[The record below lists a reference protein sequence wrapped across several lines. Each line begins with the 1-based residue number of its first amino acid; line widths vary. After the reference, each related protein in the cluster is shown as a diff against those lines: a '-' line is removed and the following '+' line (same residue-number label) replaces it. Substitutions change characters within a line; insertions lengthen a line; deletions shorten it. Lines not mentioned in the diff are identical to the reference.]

1 MCQHDTNTA
10 CLDFRRIEFHNET
23 MNKHEWLEAAIGED
37 TVSEMALKAGMSK
50 ATAFRQFN
58 NDLNFTAENVILI
71 ARAYHKDPVEALVA
85 FDYLRDDE
93 RGTASLR
100 AALKNATND
109 DLLTEI
115 AARLDRDPSLGDRAA
130 WEGDPKDLDRY
141 IAERDATDDEIADT
155 INKATKASKLSQ
167 SDMAPAAYTGD
178 HKLDD
183 EGDDAA

>member
-1 MCQHDTNTA
+1 MDKYQWLKEAMNGET
-10 CLDFRRIEFHNET
+10 INELA
-23 MNKHEWLEAAIGED
+23 N
-37 TVSEMALKAGMSK
+37 KAGISS
-50 ATAFRQFN
+50 ATAWRQFN

-85 FDYLRDDE
+85 FDYLREDE
-93 RGTASLR
+93 RGAASLR

-115 AARLDRDPSLGDRAA
+115 AARLDRDPSLADQPVWR
-130 WEGDPKDLDRY
+130 GDPKDLDRY

-155 INKATKASKLSQ
+155 ISKLGK
-167 SDMAPAAYTGD
+167 SDVGLAAYHGD

-183 EGDDAA
+183 EGNDAA

>member
-1 MCQHDTNTA
+1 
-10 CLDFRRIEFHNET
+10 

-115 AARLDRDPSLGDRAA
+115 AARLDRDPSLADQPVWR
-130 WEGDPKDLDRY
+130 GDPKDLDR
-141 IAERDATDDEIADT
+141 RQVTDDEIADT
-155 INKATKASKLSQ
+155 ISKATKASKLSQ

>member
-1 MCQHDTNTA
+1 
-10 CLDFRRIEFHNET
+10 
-23 MNKHEWLEAAIGED
+23 MNKHEWFSSTIGNDAIAEVG
-37 TVSEMALKAGMSK
+37 LKAGIVK
-50 ATAFRQFN
+50 TTIWRQFN

-115 AARLDRDPSLGDRAA
+115 AARLDRDPSLADQSI
-130 WEGDPKDLDRY
+130 WTGDPKDLDRY

-155 INKATKASKLSQ
+155 ISKLGKP
-167 SDMAPAAYTGD
+167 DVDLAAYHGD

-183 EGDDAA
+183 DGDEPA

>member
-1 MCQHDTNTA
+1 
-10 CLDFRRIEFHNET
+10 

-115 AARLDRDPSLGDRAA
+115 AARLDRDPSIADQPVWR
-130 WEGDPKDLDRY
+130 GDPKDLDQY
-141 IAERDATDDEIADT
+141 IAERDKDATDDEIADT
-155 INKATKASKLSQ
+155 ISKLGKPDVSL
-167 SDMAPAAYTGD
+167 AAYHGD

-183 EGDDAA
+183 EGDEPA

>member
-1 MCQHDTNTA
+1 
-10 CLDFRRIEFHNET
+10 
-23 MNKHEWLEAAIGED
+23 MNKHEWFSSTIGND
-37 TVSEMALKAGMSK
+37 TIAEVGLKAGIVK
-50 ATAFRQFN
+50 TTIWRQFN

-109 DLLTEI
+109 DLFTEI
-115 AARLDRDPSLGDRAA
+115 AARLDRDPSLADRPV
-130 WEGDPKDLDRY
+130 WRGDPKDLDR
-141 IAERDATDDEIADT
+141 RQVTDDEIADT
-155 INKATKASKLSQ
+155 INKLGKPDVGL
-167 SDMAPAAYTGD
+167 AAYHGD

-183 EGDDAA
+183 ERDDAA

>member
-1 MCQHDTNTA
+1 
-10 CLDFRRIEFHNET
+10 
-23 MNKHEWLEAAIGED
+23 MNKHEWFSSTIGND
-37 TVSEMALKAGMSK
+37 TIAEVGLKAGIVK
-50 ATAFRQFN
+50 TTIWRQFN

-115 AARLDRDPSLGDRAA
+115 AARLDRDPSLADQPV
-130 WEGDPKDLDRY
+130 WKGDPKDLDR
-141 IAERDATDDEIADT
+141 RQVTDDEIADT
-155 INKATKASKLSQ
+155 INKLGKPDVSL
-167 SDMAPAAYTGD
+167 AAYHGD

>member
-1 MCQHDTNTA
+1 MKSMDKYQWLKEAMNGET
-10 CLDFRRIEFHNET
+10 INELA
-23 MNKHEWLEAAIGED
+23 N
-37 TVSEMALKAGMSK
+37 KAGISS
-50 ATAFRQFN
+50 ATAWRQFN

-115 AARLDRDPSLGDRAA
+115 AARLDRDPSLADQPV
-130 WEGDPKDLDRY
+130 WKGDPKDLDR
-141 IAERDATDDEIADT
+141 RQVTDDEIADT
-155 INKATKASKLSQ
+155 INKLGKPDVDL
-167 SDMAPAAYTGD
+167 AAYHGD

-183 EGDDAA
+183 DGDEPA

>member
-1 MCQHDTNTA
+1 MKSMDKYQWLKEAMNGET
-10 CLDFRRIEFHNET
+10 INELA
-23 MNKHEWLEAAIGED
+23 N
-37 TVSEMALKAGMSK
+37 KAGISS
-50 ATAFRQFN
+50 ATAWRQFN

-85 FDYLRDDE
+85 FDYLREDE
-93 RGTASLR
+93 RGAASLR

-115 AARLDRDPSLGDRAA
+115 AARLDRDPSLADQPVWRGA
-130 WEGDPKDLDRY
+130 PKDLDRY

-155 INKATKASKLSQ
+155 ISKLGKP
-167 SDMAPAAYTGD
+167 DVGLAAYHGD

>member
-1 MCQHDTNTA
+1 MKSMDKYQWLKEAMNGET
-10 CLDFRRIEFHNET
+10 INELA
-23 MNKHEWLEAAIGED
+23 N
-37 TVSEMALKAGMSK
+37 KAGISS
-50 ATAFRQFN
+50 ATAWRQFN

-85 FDYLRDDE
+85 FDYLREDE
-93 RGTASLR
+93 RGAASLR

-115 AARLDRDPSLGDRAA
+115 AARLDRDPSLADQPVWR
-130 WEGDPKDLDRY
+130 GDPKDLDRY

-178 HKLDD
+178 HKFDD
-183 EGDDAA
+183 DPDSGC

>member
-1 MCQHDTNTA
+1 
-10 CLDFRRIEFHNET
+10 
-23 MNKHEWLEAAIGED
+23 MNKHEWFSSTIGNDAIAEVG
-37 TVSEMALKAGMSK
+37 LKAGIVK
-50 ATAFRQFN
+50 TTIWRQFN

-115 AARLDRDPSLGDRAA
+115 AARLDRDPSLADQPV
-130 WEGDPKDLDRY
+130 WKGDPKDLDR
-141 IAERDATDDEIADT
+141 RQVTDDEIADT
-155 INKATKASKLSQ
+155 INKLGKPDVSL
-167 SDMAPAAYTGD
+167 AAYHGD

>member
-1 MCQHDTNTA
+1 
-10 CLDFRRIEFHNET
+10 

-115 AARLDRDPSLGDRAA
+115 AARLDRDPSLADQPV
-130 WEGDPKDLDRY
+130 WQGDPKGLDRQVT
-141 IAERDATDDEIADT
+141 ADEIAANPDLYDLAANQDA
-155 INKATKASKLSQ
+155 NKELEAET
-167 SDMAPAAYTGD
+167 PR
-178 HKLDD
+178 
-183 EGDDAA
+183 E

>member
-1 MCQHDTNTA
+1 MDKYQWLKEAMNGET
-10 CLDFRRIEFHNET
+10 INELA
-23 MNKHEWLEAAIGED
+23 N
-37 TVSEMALKAGMSK
+37 KAGISS
-50 ATAFRQFN
+50 ATAWRQFN

-100 AALKNATND
+100 AALRKATDD

-115 AARLDRDPSLGDRAA
+115 AARLDRDPSLGDRPV
-130 WEGDPKDLDRY
+130 WEGDPKELDQY
-141 IAERDATDDEIADT
+141 VAESEIADT
-155 INKATKASKLSQ
+155 ISKLGKPDVSL
-167 SDMAPAAYTGD
+167 AAYHGD

>member
-1 MCQHDTNTA
+1 MKT
-10 CLDFRRIEFHNET
+10 LRRVLTRKAIYFIMKSMDKYQWLKEAMNGETINELA
-23 MNKHEWLEAAIGED
+23 N
-37 TVSEMALKAGMSK
+37 KAGISS
-50 ATAFRQFN
+50 ATAWRQFN

-93 RGTASLR
+93 RGIASLR

-115 AARLDRDPSLGDRAA
+115 AARLDRDPSLADQPV
-130 WEGDPKDLDRY
+130 WKGDPNDLDR
-141 IAERDATDDEIADT
+141 RQATDDEIADT
-155 INKATKASKLSQ
+155 ISKLGKPDVSL
-167 SDMAPAAYTGD
+167 AAYHGD

-183 EGDDAA
+183 EGNDAA

>member
-1 MCQHDTNTA
+1 MDKYQWLKEAMNGET
-10 CLDFRRIEFHNET
+10 INELA
-23 MNKHEWLEAAIGED
+23 N
-37 TVSEMALKAGMSK
+37 KAGISS
-50 ATAFRQFN
+50 ATAWRQFN

-85 FDYLRDDE
+85 FDYLREDE
-93 RGTASLR
+93 RGAAPLR

-115 AARLDRDPSLGDRAA
+115 AARLDRDPSLADQPVWR
-130 WEGDPKDLDRY
+130 GDPKDLDRY

-155 INKATKASKLSQ
+155 ISKLGKP
-167 SDMAPAAYTGD
+167 DVGLAAYHGD

-183 EGDDAA
+183 EGNDAA

>member
-1 MCQHDTNTA
+1 
-10 CLDFRRIEFHNET
+10 
-23 MNKHEWLEAAIGED
+23 MNKHEWFSSTIGND
-37 TVSEMALKAGMSK
+37 TIAEVGLKAGIVK
-50 ATAFRQFN
+50 TTIWRQFN

-115 AARLDRDPSLGDRAA
+115 AARLDRDPSLADR
-130 WEGDPKDLDRY
+130 
-141 IAERDATDDEIADT
+141 
-155 INKATKASKLSQ
+155 SV
-167 SDMAPAAYTGD
+167 
-178 HKLDD
+178 
-183 EGDDAA
+183 

>member
-1 MCQHDTNTA
+1 MKSIDKYQWLKEAMNGET
-10 CLDFRRIEFHNET
+10 INELA
-23 MNKHEWLEAAIGED
+23 N
-37 TVSEMALKAGMSK
+37 KAGISS
-50 ATAFRQFN
+50 ATAWRQFN

-85 FDYLRDDE
+85 FDYLREDE
-93 RGTASLR
+93 RGAASLR

-115 AARLDRDPSLGDRAA
+115 AARLDRDPSLADQPVWR
-130 WEGDPKDLDRY
+130 GDPKDLDRY

-155 INKATKASKLSQ
+155 ISKLGKP
-167 SDMAPAAYTGD
+167 DVGLAAYHGD

-183 EGDDAA
+183 EGNDAA

>member
-1 MCQHDTNTA
+1 
-10 CLDFRRIEFHNET
+10 
-23 MNKHEWLEAAIGED
+23 MNKHEWFSSTIGND
-37 TVSEMALKAGMSK
+37 TIAEVGLKAGIVK
-50 ATAFRQFN
+50 TTIWRQFN

-85 FDYLRDDE
+85 FDYLREDE
-93 RGTASLR
+93 RGAASLR

-115 AARLDRDPSLGDRAA
+115 AARLDRDPSLADRPV
-130 WEGDPKDLDRY
+130 WQGDPKDLDRY

-155 INKATKASKLSQ
+155 ISKLGKP
-167 SDMAPAAYTGD
+167 DVGLAAYHGD

-183 EGDDAA
+183 EGNDAA

>member
-1 MCQHDTNTA
+1 MDKYQW
-10 CLDFRRIEFHNET
+10 LKET
-23 MNKHEWLEAAIGED
+23 MNGE
-37 TVSEMALKAGMSK
+37 TINELANKAGISS
-50 ATAFRQFN
+50 ATAWRQFN

-115 AARLDRDPSLGDRAA
+115 AARLDRDPTLADQPV
-130 WEGDPKDLDRY
+130 WQGDPKDLDHRQV
-141 IAERDATDDEIADT
+141 TDDEIADT
-155 INKATKASKLSQ
+155 ISKLGKP
-167 SDMAPAAYTGD
+167 DVGLAAYHGD

>member
-1 MCQHDTNTA
+1 MKRK
-10 CLDFRRIEFHNET
+10 LFHNENMDKYQWLKEA
-23 MNKHEWLEAAIGED
+23 MNGE
-37 TVSEMALKAGMSK
+37 TINELANKAGISS
-50 ATAFRQFN
+50 ATAWRQFN

-85 FDYLRDDE
+85 FDYLREDE

-115 AARLDRDPSLGDRAA
+115 AARLDRDPTLADQPVWR
-130 WEGDPKDLDRY
+130 GDPKDLDR
-141 IAERDATDDEIADT
+141 RQVTDDEIADT
-155 INKATKASKLSQ
+155 INKLGKPDVGLT
-167 SDMAPAAYTGD
+167 AYHGD

-183 EGDDAA
+183 EGDEPA

>member
-115 AARLDRDPSLGDRAA
+115 AARLDRDPTLADQPV
-130 WEGDPKDLDRY
+130 WEGDPNDLDRHD
-141 IAERDATDDEIADT
+141 ITDDEIADT
-155 INKATKASKLSQ
+155 ISKLGKP
-167 SDMAPAAYTGD
+167 DMGLAAYQGD

-183 EGDDAA
+183 DGDQPA

>member
-1 MCQHDTNTA
+1 MKSMDKYQWLKEAMNGET
-10 CLDFRRIEFHNET
+10 INELA
-23 MNKHEWLEAAIGED
+23 N
-37 TVSEMALKAGMSK
+37 KAGISS
-50 ATAFRQFN
+50 ATAWRQFN

-115 AARLDRDPSLGDRAA
+115 AARLDRDPSLADQPVWR
-130 WEGDPKDLDRY
+130 GDPKDLDR
-141 IAERDATDDEIADT
+141 RQVTDDEIADT
-155 INKATKASKLSQ
+155 ISKLGKPDVSL
-167 SDMAPAAYTGD
+167 AAYHGD

>member
-1 MCQHDTNTA
+1 MKSMDKYHWLKEAMNGET
-10 CLDFRRIEFHNET
+10 INELA
-23 MNKHEWLEAAIGED
+23 N
-37 TVSEMALKAGMSK
+37 KAGISS
-50 ATAFRQFN
+50 ATAWRQFN

-85 FDYLRDDE
+85 FDYLREDE
-93 RGTASLR
+93 RGAASLR

-115 AARLDRDPSLGDRAA
+115 AARLDRDPSLADQPVWR
-130 WEGDPKDLDRY
+130 GDPKDLDRY

-155 INKATKASKLSQ
+155 ISKLGKP
-167 SDMAPAAYTGD
+167 DVGLAAYHGD

-183 EGDDAA
+183 EGNDAA